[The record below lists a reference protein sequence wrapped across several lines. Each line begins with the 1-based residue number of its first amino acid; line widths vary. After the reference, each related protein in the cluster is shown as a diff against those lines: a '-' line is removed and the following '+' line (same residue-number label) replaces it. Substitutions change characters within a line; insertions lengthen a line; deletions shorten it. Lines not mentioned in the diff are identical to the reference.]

1 MPKAASTR
9 PTSSACCVPPRLRPR
24 LRFRIRAGVRGFR
37 VRFLR
42 RRAMRPPS
50 TWPLPPLPSR
60 RFVTNQCQLAA
71 QARLDATL
79 VRVRVND
86 VPSEDRAAMEAAIY
100 EQSFRALD
108 EQARVLDGLRA
119 RAGSLVGAATVAT
132 AFVGGLAATSERA
145 PSPKLSVVAWV
156 AIALYLS
163 VVVLSLLIS
172 SPGRSWVFA
181 H

>member
-1 MPKAASTR
+1 
-9 PTSSACCVPPRLRPR
+9 
-24 LRFRIRAGVRGFR
+24 
-37 VRFLR
+37 
-42 RRAMRPPS
+42 
-50 TWPLPPLPSR
+50 
-60 RFVTNQCQLAA
+60 
-71 QARLDATL
+71 
-79 VRVRVND
+79 
-86 VPSEDRAAMEAAIY
+86 MEAAIY

-119 RAGSLVGAATVAT
+119 RAGTLVSLATVTT
-132 AFVGGLAATSERA
+132 AFVGGLAATSQRA

-181 H
+181 HHPHRLLSVYLENDRPESLSAFRRTIAYYNGSNYESNGRQLGLLSTLFAAASVLFMTELVLWLWVLAA